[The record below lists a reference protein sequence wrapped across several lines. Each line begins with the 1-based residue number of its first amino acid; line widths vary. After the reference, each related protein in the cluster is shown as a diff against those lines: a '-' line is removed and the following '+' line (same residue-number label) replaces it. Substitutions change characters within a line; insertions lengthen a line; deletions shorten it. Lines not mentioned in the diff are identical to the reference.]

1 MQKPGMTLIELITS
15 IAVIAL
21 ISGIFL
27 ANYHSNIKRTDLT
40 MTSQTAVAD
49 IRLAQGNAL
58 GLLKYQGQVPAGG
71 WGAYFSTTA
80 SSTYVIFADN
90 NNNGRFDTGENA
102 AEYGGKT
109 VALPENI
116 KIDNISIGS
125 SANIVFLPPDPIT
138 KISQNGGTEVPSV
151 TIRMR
156 EMIGST
162 TKTIRVNF
170 LGLAEVID

>member
-1 MQKPGMTLIELITS
+1 MQKPGMTLIELLTS

-71 WGAYFSTTA
+71 WGAYFSTVA

-90 NNNGRFDTGENA
+90 NKKCE
-102 AEYGGKT
+102 
-109 VALPENI
+109 
-116 KIDNISIGS
+116 
-125 SANIVFLPPDPIT
+125 
-138 KISQNGGTEVPSV
+138 
-151 TIRMR
+151 
-156 EMIGST
+156 GST
-162 TKTIRVNF
+162 
-170 LGLAEVID
+170 